1 MTTTATTTNPTSKTD
16 TTSTSGSASDTGLG
30 LIAYRPGATPNTP
43 DLVLYAV
50 ITVRGQLTI
59 VASAPHDAPVH
70 TLHRRT
76 GIGQMR
82 CCPLGEGIT
91 AWVTTEVKVDNP
103 ASARVAYQLD
113 ARAQYPGSNQLAGP
127 VVFTGT
133 DPDSARP
140 IGLTPAQVLLLRQ
153 LHAAAAQSTTD

>member
-1 MTTTATTTNPTSKTD
+1 MTTTATTTNTSSD
-16 TTSTSGSASDTGLG
+16 TETNASGPAADTGLG
-30 LIAYRPGATPNTP
+30 PVTYRPGATPNTP

-50 ITVRGQLTI
+50 ITVRGRLTI

-91 AWVTTEVKVDNP
+91 AWATTEVKVDNP

-113 ARAQYPGSNQLAGP
+113 ARAQYPGSRQLAGP

-153 LHAAAAQSTTD
+153 LHADASHAITD

>member
-1 MTTTATTTNPTSKTD
+1 MTTTTTTTNATSDTQANGPATD
-16 TTSTSGSASDTGLG
+16 TRLG
-30 LIAYRPGATPNTP
+30 PIAYRPGATPNTP
-43 DLVLYAV
+43 GLVLYAV
-50 ITVRGQLTI
+50 ITVRGRLTV
-59 VASAPHDAPVH
+59 VAAAPEDAPVH

-91 AWVTTEVKVDNP
+91 AWASAEVKVDNP
-103 ASARVAYQLD
+103 ASARIAYQLD
-113 ARAQYPGSNQLAGP
+113 TRADYPGSHHLAGP

-140 IGLTPAQVLLLRQ
+140 IGLTRAQVLLLRE
-153 LHAAAAQSTTD
+153 LHADASQWITD